1 VPESAEKTG
10 RVTTDSVDIEIEA
23 GFRHEALIYSDP
35 DQFLATAIPFLAE
48 ARKAGEPA
56 LVAVSERNT
65 ELLRGEL
72 GADAERIGFVAM
84 EELGRNPARIIPLWR
99 DFVDGKGGRPVRG
112 IGEPLWPGRGAAEID
127 ECERH
132 ECLLNV
138 AFSSAPR
145 WSLLCPYDG
154 AALSDEVLA
163 AVSHSHPSV
172 AHDGAHG
179 ASGDYLADR
188 DCYAGELS
196 RHPAGAEAFAYDRT
210 RLAAVRRLVRRVAE
224 EAGIAV
230 GGTADLVVAAS
241 EIAANSVAHGGG
253 AGTLRTWRERD
264 RLLIEFEDRGTIE
277 EPLAGRLRPTPTPE
291 GGRGLWL
298 ANQLCDLVQ
307 VRSSALGTTV
317 RLQAALA

>member
-1 VPESAEKTG
+1 VSKPA
-10 RVTTDSVDIEIEA
+10 
-23 GFRHEALIYSDP
+23 FRHEALIYSDP
-35 DQFLATAIPFLAE
+35 DQFLAAAAPFLAA
-48 ARKAGEPA
+48 AREAGEPA

-72 GADAERIGFVAM
+72 GAAVEGVAFVAM

-99 DFVDGKGGRPVRG
+99 DFVDGQEGRPVRG

-127 ECERH
+127 ECQRH

-138 AFSSAPR
+138 AFSAAAD
-145 WSLLCPYDG
+145 WSLLCSYDG
-154 AALSDEVLA
+154 GALSDEVLA
-163 AVSHSHPSV
+163 AVSHSHRSV
-172 AHDGAHG
+172 AHDGAPM
-179 ASGDYLADR
+179 ASSDFLADR
-188 DCYAGELS
+188 DCYAGVLS
-196 RHPAGAEAFAYDRT
+196 RPPDDAEAFAYDRT
-210 RLAAVRRLVRRVAE
+210 RLAAVRRLVKRVAK
-224 EAGIAV
+224 EAGVAV
-230 GGTADLVVAAS
+230 GGIADLVAAAS
-241 EIAANSVAHGGG
+241 ELAANSVAHGGG

-277 EPLAGRLRPTPTPE
+277 EPLAGRLRPTPAQE

-307 VRSSALGTTV
+307 IRSNALGTTV

>member
-1 VPESAEKTG
+1 M
-10 RVTTDSVDIEIEA
+10 
-23 GFRHEALIYSDP
+23 FRHEALIYSGP
-35 DQFLATAIPFLAE
+35 EQFLAATIPFLTAARE
-48 ARKAGEPA
+48 ADETA

-72 GADAERIGFVAM
+72 GAAAEGVDFVPI

-99 DFVDGKGGRPVRG
+99 DFVDGQEGRPVRG

-138 AFSSAPR
+138 AFSSASS

-154 AALSDEVLA
+154 AALPDEVLA
-163 AVSHSHPSV
+163 AVSRSHRSV
-172 AHDGAHG
+172 AHDGVHE
-179 ASGDYLADR
+179 ASSDYLADH

-196 RHPAGAEAFAYDRT
+196 HHPPDAEAFVYDRA
-210 RLAAVRRLVRRVAE
+210 RLAAVRRLVKRVAG

-230 GGTADLVVAAS
+230 GRTADLVVAAS
-241 EIAANSVAHGGG
+241 ELAANSVTHGGG
-253 AGTLRTWRERD
+253 AGTLRTWRECD
-264 RLLIEFEDRGTIE
+264 HLLIEFEDRGTIE
-277 EPLAGRLRPTPTPE
+277 EPLAGRLRPPPTQE

-307 VRSSALGTTV
+307 IRSNALGTTV
-317 RLQAALA
+317 RLRAALA

>member
-1 VPESAEKTG
+1 MFPTQWD
-10 RVTTDSVDIEIEA
+10 RVSKPA
-23 GFRHEALIYSDP
+23 FRHEALIYSDP
-35 DQFLATAIPFLAE
+35 SQFLAAAVPFLVA
-48 ARKAGEPA
+48 AREAGEPA

-72 GADAERIGFVAM
+72 GAAAEGVGFVAM

-99 DFVDGKGGRPVRG
+99 DFVDGQEGRPVRG

-127 ECERH
+127 ECQRH

-138 AFSSAPR
+138 AFSSAPS

-154 AALSDEVLA
+154 AALSGEVLA
-163 AVSHSHPSV
+163 AVSRSHQSV
-172 AHDGAHG
+172 AHDGAHE
-179 ASGDYLADR
+179 ASGDYIADH

-196 RHPAGAEAFAYDRT
+196 HRPPEAEAFAYDRG
-210 RLAAVRRLVRRVAE
+210 RLAAVRRLVKRVAE

-230 GGTADLVVAAS
+230 GKTADLVAAAS
-241 EIAANSVAHGGG
+241 ELAANSVAHGGG

-264 RLLIEFEDRGTIE
+264 HLLIEFEDRGTIA
-277 EPLAGRLRPTPTPE
+277 EPLAGRLRPTATQE

-307 VRSSALGTTV
+307 IRSNALGTTV
-317 RLQAALA
+317 RLRAALA